1 MSELWRLQF
10 FVSSASWR
18 SPRTINA
25 ACFRKICEARIAGYY
40 PPSDGYCHL
49 LVDGALVM
57 CDGALAK
64 RVLAAFKS
72 LDKLTL
78 GLIRNVLEVGVRFD
92 IPEEEQVDIFEE
104 AYVPPPVT
112 DTHNNT

>member
-1 MSELWRLQF
+1 
-10 FVSSASWR
+10 
-18 SPRTINA
+18 
-25 ACFRKICEARIAGYY
+25 
-40 PPSDGYCHL
+40 
-49 LVDGALVM
+49 VM

-78 GLIRNVLEVGVRFD
+78 GLIRNVLEVGVRFG

-104 AYVPPPVT
+104 AYVPPPR
-112 DTHNNT
+112 D